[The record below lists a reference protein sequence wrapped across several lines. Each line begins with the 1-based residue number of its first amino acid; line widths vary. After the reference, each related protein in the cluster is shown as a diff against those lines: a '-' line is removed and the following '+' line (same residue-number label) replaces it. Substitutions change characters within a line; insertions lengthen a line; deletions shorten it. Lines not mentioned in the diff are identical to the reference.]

1 MLAII
6 TYKHHVCWR
15 IDHTLLCAVKSYKII
30 HFYTL
35 HILCGKTTDSYLQYI
50 GKSKCEKHV
59 ICGLWTPVKTTNGLL
74 LCNYNIAFCKASVSP
89 VHNFYF
95 LSLSFWLKY
104 FLHENLILHVH
115 GLELSQKS
123 LCSLTIGT
131 VHLCIGVAR
140 QALMSDPFFPFEMR
154 RLLFQ

>member
-1 MLAII
+1 MQ
-6 TYKHHVCWR
+6 
-15 IDHTLLCAVKSYKII
+15 
-30 HFYTL
+30 
-35 HILCGKTTDSYLQYI
+35 LQYRI
-50 GKSKCEKHV
+50 LQGFRVTCAQ
-59 ICGLWTPVKTTNGLL
+59 LL
-74 LCNYNIAFCKASVSP
+74 FS
-89 VHNFYF
+89 

-154 RLLFQ
+154 RLLF